1 MGAMSKWVKLPLKA
15 LETEAQAVQ
24 EGILLAWD
32 QGLREIE
39 IEIDSQMVV
48 SALLNPEAVP
58 WSISK

>member
-15 LETEAQAVQ
+15 LKTEAQAVQ

-32 QGLREIE
+32 LGLREIE